1 MIDIGNAEVSAE
13 EIAEALLCLAKLILL
28 VKRVGW
34 PEDVGYLLE
43 LEDDLTELHQ
53 ELR

>member
-1 MIDIGNAEVSAE
+1 MIDIDKHEVSVE
-13 EIAEALLCLAKLILL
+13 EIAEALVCLAKLILL
-28 VKRVGW
+28 VKRIGW